1 MRRNKQI
8 ERENRLLT
16 LINEHQCVEAAS
28 ELMEESTLADLVE
41 NHSNWYVRRESLK
54 NRHLRDEKV
63 IEKACFDENYM
74 VRREAVNHLENQDL
88 LVYISRNDPDA
99 LVRISCIRRIK
110 NKDIAVYAARHDP
123 HWRVRQAAIEEI
135 GDVEILSSL
144 LKDER
149 NAPTHDMIMEKI
161 SSKS

>member
-8 ERENRLLT
+8 ERENRLLA
-16 LINEHQCVEAAS
+16 LINEHQCVEATS
-28 ELMEESTLADLVE
+28 KLMEESTLANLVE
-41 NHSNWYVRRESLK
+41 NHSNWYVRREALR

-74 VRREAVNHLENQDL
+74 VRREAVKHLENQDL

-99 LVRISCIRRIK
+99 IVRISCIRRIK
-110 NKDIAVYAARHDP
+110 NRDIAVYAARHDP
-123 HWRVRQAAIEEI
+123 HWRVRKAAIEEI
-135 GDVEILSSL
+135 RDAEILSSL

-149 NAPTHDMIMEKI
+149 NEAIQDMIRARI
-161 SSKS
+161 GS

>member
-8 ERENRLLT
+8 EREKRLLA
-16 LINEHQCVEAAS
+16 LINDHQYVEATS
-28 ELMEESTLADLVE
+28 KLMEESTLADLAK
-41 NHSNWYVRRESLK
+41 NHPNWYVRREALK

-74 VRREAVNHLENQDL
+74 VRREAVNHLENQDM

-99 LVRISCIRRIK
+99 IVRIRCIRRIK
-110 NKDIAVYAARHDP
+110 NRDIAVYAARHDP
-123 HWRVRQAAIEEI
+123 HWRVRKAAIEEI

-144 LKDER
+144 LKDEK
-149 NAPTHDMIMEKI
+149 NASTQDMIRAKI
-161 SSKS
+161 DSLA